1 MKRIG
6 RYTIAFE
13 DEPSIIGYAA
23 AAGKKEAEGPLAGR
37 FDKVFYDAYLGQPT
51 FEAAECVLQQEA
63 VIRAVERADIKTED
77 VDFIFAGDLLNQC
90 ISSSFSSKEFN
101 IPYLGQY
108 GACSTFAQGI
118 ILAAIAVSGGAARTA
133 ACATSSHFCTA
144 ERQYRLPLEYGGQR
158 TPTSQWT
165 VTGAGCCVLSRGKS
179 APRVTRATVGR
190 ITDLDISDPN
200 NMGAA
205 MAPAAAGSIIDFFED
220 TGTRPR
226 DYDLILT
233 GDLGVV
239 GSDCLYEL
247 LDAEGYDIR
256 SRHNDCGLMIYD
268 REAQDVHAGGSG
280 AGCCAAVFCSAILPD
295 MINGK
300 YHNILFIPTGALMS
314 PVSSAQG
321 KSIPAVAHLVNITL

>member
-179 APRVTRATVGR
+179 APRVTLATVGR

-205 MAPAAAGSIIDFFED
+205 MAPAMGIIE
-220 TGTRPR
+220 P
-226 DYDLILT
+226 
-233 GDLGVV
+233 
-239 GSDCLYEL
+239 
-247 LDAEGYDIR
+247 
-256 SRHNDCGLMIYD
+256 
-268 REAQDVHAGGSG
+268 
-280 AGCCAAVFCSAILPD
+280 
-295 MINGK
+295 
-300 YHNILFIPTGALMS
+300 
-314 PVSSAQG
+314 
-321 KSIPAVAHLVNITL
+321 